1 MTMTETE
8 TPNPAATL
16 AALGVTVESVFVPFS
31 RSRNAGQETPNL
43 NWLVTIK
50 RDGREVLRTD
60 FMAGQGHAP
69 AYQVKTVPLN
79 FRPRRYRTRSK
90 TSPSGFT
97 YRDATA
103 REALNQYRT
112 ELAAAECE
120 SGFKMRLT
128 RWGHETKF
136 ETVGGRPAS
145 KNSRIEPNPVD
156 VLYSLVM
163 DSDVLDSGGFEDW
176 AENFG
181 YDTDSRA
188 AESIY
193 KACVDLALKMRAA
206 FGPDGMESLAT
217 AFQDY

>member
-1 MTMTETE
+1 MSDLIE

-50 RDGREVLRTD
+50 RDGREVLTTD
-60 FMAGQGHAP
+60 YMAGQGHAQ
-69 AYQVKTVPLN
+69 AYQVESVPSN
-79 FRPRRYRTRSK
+79 FSPRRYRTRS
-90 TSPSGFT
+90 TTAPSGFT

-103 REALNQYRT
+103 REGLNQYRT

-128 RWGHETKF
+128 K
-136 ETVGGRPAS
+136 GRPVS
-145 KNSRIEPNPVD
+145 CSENSRIEPNPVD

-176 AENFG
+176 AENLG

-188 AESIY
+188 AESIF
-193 KACVDLALKMRAA
+193 KACIDLALKMRAA

>member
-1 MTMTETE
+1 MTATE

-31 RSRNAGQETPNL
+31 RSRNAGQETPKL

-50 RDGREVLRTD
+50 RDGREVLTTD
-60 FMAGQGHAP
+60 YMEGQGHAP
-69 AYQVKTVPLN
+69 AYQVESVPFN
-79 FRPRRYRTRSK
+79 FRPRRYRTRST

-128 RWGHETKF
+128 KGGHETRF
-136 ETVGGRPAS
+136 ETVRGRP
-145 KNSRIEPNPVD
+145 IEPNPVD

-163 DSDVLDSGGFEDW
+163 GSDVLDYGGFEDW
-176 AENFG
+176 AANFG

-188 AESIY
+188 AESIH
-193 KACVDLALKMRAA
+193 KACIELALKMHAA
-206 FGPDGMESLAT
+206 FGSDGMESLAT